1 MKLLNFTR
9 NTQKPKERYLY
20 AVKNGDYAGHFIAFI
35 NRIDSKYI
43 FLTLPNNQK
52 LEVPIKDF
60 EEGIE
65 KELLEFVEVMPKYVF
80 KVIKA
85 QYESTN

>member
-1 MKLLNFTR
+1 
-9 NTQKPKERYLY
+9 
-20 AVKNGDYAGHFIAFI
+20 
-35 NRIDSKYI
+35 
-43 FLTLPNNQK
+43 LPNNQK